1 MMHNLFIVW
10 RQKLWGIFV
19 ARTTREVRQPMI
31 YTWGQGSEPIDFQAL
46 GLEFSGFSAPAW
58 SPDGQLVAF
67 HAGGGA
73 IEEGTGGMESTTVIY
88 DPRDNSVDV
97 LHRYFGNGQRGGP
110 ENA

>member
-1 MMHNLFIVW
+1 
-10 RQKLWGIFV
+10 
-19 ARTTREVRQPMI
+19 MI

-97 LHRYFGNGQRGGP
+97 LHRYFGHGQRGGP